1 MDISRL
7 IEQINQPSLHRTV
20 LKGFSG
26 PYSLGVGKAKNS
38 DQGVLILMV
47 PSSAREAFPTRVK
60 IGNDSVEVVVKHD
73 FQQPVPFSER
83 NGKLVSA

>member
-7 IEQINQPSLHRTV
+7 MEQVDQPSLHRTV

-26 PYSLGVGKAKNS
+26 PYSLGVGKAQNS
-38 DQGVLILMV
+38 DQAVLILMV
-47 PSSAREAFPTRVK
+47 PASAREAFPSQVK

-73 FQQPVPFSER
+73 FQQPVPFSR
-83 NGKLVSA
+83 RSGKLGLA